1 MKNRIF
7 ILIALLGLS
16 MILMPSCK
24 KVADEL
30 VGTWNV
36 MTFDTQEEGK
46 MQITFDGNATAIR
59 IYDSGSRISVDS
71 CTYEVIQKG
80 AKKRIIYRNSKDL
93 PGGGTIGSKLDGVY
107 RVDKVKNDVIKAT
120 RIEFEDDPTRG
131 GAFYRMEL
139 KRKN

>member
-7 ILIALLGLS
+7 IFIALLGLS
-16 MILMPSCK
+16 IILMPSCK

-30 VGTWNV
+30 VGTWDV
-36 MTFDTQEEGK
+36 MTFNTTPEGTI
-46 MQITFDGNATAIR
+46 QLTFDGNSTAVR
-59 IYDSGSRISVDS
+59 IFNSSSGMKIDS

-80 AKKRIIYRNSKDL
+80 AKKRIIFRDSKML
-93 PGGGTIGSKLDGVY
+93 PGCDKLDGIY
-107 RVDKVKNDVIKAT
+107 RVDKVKNDIIIAT

-131 GAFYRMEL
+131 GAFYRLEL

>member
-36 MTFDTQEEGK
+36 MTFNTSPDGTLQL
-46 MQITFDGNATAIR
+46 TFDGNSTAIR
-59 IYDSGSRISVDS
+59 ILNSSSGMKVDS

-80 AKKRIIYRNSKDL
+80 AKRRIIFRDSHSL
-93 PGGGTIGSKLDGVY
+93 PGCDALNGIY
-107 RVDKVKNDVIKAT
+107 RVDKVKNDVIMAT